1 MQTGSLYTG
10 YLQQYGESVCL
21 AVIQEVG
28 QPERLAL
35 D

>member
-1 MQTGSLYTG
+1 MQTRSRYTG
-10 YLQQYGESVCL
+10 YLQQYGESVSL

-28 QPERLAL
+28 QSERLAL